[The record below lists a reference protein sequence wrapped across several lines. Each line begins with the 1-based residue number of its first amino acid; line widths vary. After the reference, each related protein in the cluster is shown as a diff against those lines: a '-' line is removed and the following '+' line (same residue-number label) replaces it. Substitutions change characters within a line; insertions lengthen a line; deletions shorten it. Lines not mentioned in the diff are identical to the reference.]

1 VPTLKYVPFTG
12 PYDRTGDDE
21 GVIFEEDEEADEGY
35 LFAGQGTYAK
45 YNRKMYLHSCLW
57 KVLVTRLLNTT
68 SDEEVDDDD
77 ELGDPQEEDSTSIP
91 AVPDPYDGVY
101 SNVPKEEY
109 KLKPVHNC
117 QHCNAKK
124 FEFEP
129 PGFCCRSGKIELS
142 TPDTPPDLMRLW
154 SSADADARHFRD
166 NIRFFNGHFSFTS
179 LYCYLDRSGIV
190 VYTRSLHMARCTTIY
205 NHLVDRR
212 VHNLS
217 I

>member
-1 VPTLKYVPFTG
+1 MPLESNSNTFVKY
-12 PYDRTGDDE
+12 
-21 GVIFEEDEEADEGY
+21 
-35 LFAGQGTYAK
+35 
-45 YNRKMYLHSCLW
+45 H
-57 KVLVTRLLNTT
+57 T

-91 AVPDPYDGVY
+91 DVPDPYDGVY
-101 SNVPKEEY
+101 SNIPKEEH
-109 KLKPVHNC
+109 KLKSIHNC

-129 PGFCCRSGKIELS
+129 PGFYCRSGKIELS

-179 LYCYLDRSGIV
+179 LYYYLDSMTTNIRNSG
-190 VYTRSLHMARCTTIY
+190 VYTFRAHGQMY
-205 NHLVDRR
+205 
-212 VHNLS
+212 HN